1 MILITPQLSPP
12 YLHNLTSLIGSL
24 SKGFGGLP
32 QRVWEV
38 FPKGLGGFPNGFGEV
53 CCQATEFYTLSIGSF
68 GDEDSKSQCMPV
80 ANHKHAI

>member
-1 MILITPQLSPP
+1 MLDTPYCELIDDRVWNLIHNSFLQPQLLPP
-12 YLHNLTSLIGSL
+12 YLHNLTSLIGS
-24 SKGFGGLP
+24 
-32 QRVWEV
+32 
-38 FPKGLGGFPNGFGEV
+38 FPNGFGEV